1 LINSQDYLGG
11 RYPRN
16 YDNLLYAKTSF
27 VIELDDD
34 KDLDIL
40 KSLLDPFLPANIIL
54 LNSEFDLFSSS
65 QKKIDLSH
73 L

>member
-1 LINSQDYLGG
+1 MINSQDYLGG

>member
-1 LINSQDYLGG
+1 MINSQDYLGG

-54 LNSEFDLFSSS
+54 LNSEFDLFNSS